1 MSDSRSAPLN
11 PELITNTMNEL
22 ARQIGIDELARE
34 ITALEPGDPRRAQ
47 IVHEIMRLNDVLK
60 QTGDRSLFS
69 RNLGCGLITS

>member
-22 ARQIGIDELARE
+22 PRQIGIDELARE

-47 IVHEIMRLNDVLK
+47 IVYEITRLNDVLK
-60 QTGDRSLFS
+60 QTGD
-69 RNLGCGLITS
+69 